1 MNNLQIFNNP
11 EFGQVRT
18 IVKNDEVW
26 FVGKD
31 IAVALG
37 YSNAS
42 KAVSTHVD
50 EEDKQFVMANIA
62 DSQNGNVPIG
72 QSKTAIINES
82 GLYSLV
88 LSSKLPTA
96 KQFKRWVTSEVLPLI
111 RKTGSYNIQKLT
123 TNELKA
129 KHLEIMERNTRSR
142 EAKIW
147 LELYKRTNR
156 TRVKEISESYIAN
169 TLAGSRIL
177 ELPKVEKQTY
187 SAKKIGDILGISA
200 NMVGRLAN
208 KFNLKTSEYGDYFYD
223 TAKHSNKEVE
233 TFRYYENAINE
244 FRRVLIN

>member
-1 MNNLQIFNNP
+1 MNKLQNFSNP
-11 EFGQVRT
+11 EFGQIRT
-18 IVKNDEVW
+18 IEKDNEIW
-26 FVGKD
+26 FIGRDVAK
-31 IAVALG
+31 ALG
-37 YSNAS
+37 YSNTP
-42 KAVSTHVD
+42 KAIRDHVD
-50 EEDKQFVMANIA
+50 EDDKLTERIVL
-62 DSQNGNVPIG
+62 SGQNREII
-72 QSKTAIINES
+72 IINES